1 MGTYQIVTDSTADLT
16 PELIRQLDVQVI
28 PLCYMMGGRTY
39 HNIPGGGEMTD
50 REFYAKLRGGA
61 MSTTTQINSEEFLR
75 VFTPLLEAGQDVL
88 YIAFSSGLSG
98 TCQSAQLA
106 REELQKRFPQR
117 KMVVF
122 DSLCASMGEGLLV
135 YYAAKLRQ
143 EGKSLEEVLAWLQEN
158 VLRLC
163 HWFTVD
169 DLNHLKRG
177 GRVSTATALV
187 GTMLGINAAFLVCTL
202 LCLIGLVMTIALVKD
217 KPGEEAAV
225 DEGGTRKSL
234 LTSIMKTDVYSLSRE
249 ATVEEAMRLF
259 VEKNISAAPIV
270 DESGEPVGF
279 ISDGDILKRLS
290 PRSNSF
296 TDPIVLINS
305 TVNDDE
311 GYDEKLA
318 KVMQMRAS
326 EIGAASPICVS
337 VHANLTDVCR
347 VLSENHLKK
356 VPVLEAGHIVGIIN
370 RSDITQYSMAAYLA
384 DHPERAVYCGEGPSG
399 QYECVE
405 EACEEC

>member
-169 DLNHLKRG
+169 DLRQHR
-177 GRVSTATALV
+177 
-187 GTMLGINAAFLVCTL
+187 
-202 LCLIGLVMTIALVKD
+202 TIA
-217 KPGEEAAV
+217 EASAV
-225 DEGGTRKSL
+225 E
-234 LTSIMKTDVYSLSRE
+234 
-249 ATVEEAMRLF
+249 
-259 VEKNISAAPIV
+259 
-270 DESGEPVGF
+270 
-279 ISDGDILKRLS
+279 
-290 PRSNSF
+290 
-296 TDPIVLINS
+296 
-305 TVNDDE
+305 
-311 GYDEKLA
+311 
-318 KVMQMRAS
+318 
-326 EIGAASPICVS
+326 SPIRQETIGFPAHFFARAHNFKPPGRACQ
-337 VHANLTDVCR
+337 
-347 VLSENHLKK
+347 
-356 VPVLEAGHIVGIIN
+356 PEADSPM
-370 RSDITQYSMAAYLA
+370 RT
-384 DHPERAVYCGEGPSG
+384 
-399 QYECVE
+399 
-405 EACEEC
+405 

>member
-177 GRVSTATALV
+177 SLD
-187 GTMLGINAAFLVCTL
+187 
-202 LCLIGLVMTIALVKD
+202 ALVKRM
-217 KPGEEAAV
+217 EETAQ
-225 DEGGTRKSL
+225 
-234 LTSIMKTDVYSLSRE
+234 
-249 ATVEEAMRLF
+249 
-259 VEKNISAAPIV
+259 
-270 DESGEPVGF
+270 EPAGQMVF
-279 ISDGDILKRLS
+279 ISHGDCLEDARYVE
-290 PRSNSF
+290 RQ
-296 TDPIVLINS
+296 VR
-305 TVNDDE
+305 
-311 GYDEKLA
+311 EKLG
-318 KVMQMRAS
+318 VQQV
-326 EIGAASPICVS
+326 EVGYIGPVIGAHSGPGTVA
-337 VHANLTDVCR
+337 LFF
-347 VLSENHLKK
+347 LGK
-356 VPVLEAGHIVGIIN
+356 
-370 RSDITQYSMAAYLA
+370 
-384 DHPERAVYCGEGPSG
+384 ER
-399 QYECVE
+399 
-405 EACEEC
+405 